1 MKRNSTLVSV
11 IAATGIVGAT
21 VIAAISLMQA
31 TITSGSESDT
41 VTLAAP
47 SATDPMSPDLVFNP
61 SQLPEIP
68 VISAPVAAES
78 NTYESNTSKSSSSN
92 EVAASS
98 PSVGQIDRDYAIKAV
113 VDATGGEVTKV
124 DSLNHNGVDA
134 FSVTVK
140 RTDGSVVT
148 GYVNK
153 STGAVYEWVVV
164 KAAPVKQYEEEE
176 YEEEEYEEDEDEEGE
191 YEEDEREND
200 DD

>member
-78 NTYESNTSKSSSSN
+78 NTSESSSSN
-92 EVAASS
+92 EVATSS
-98 PSVGQIDRDYAIKAV
+98 PSVGQIDRDHAIKAV

-176 YEEEEYEEDEDEEGE
+176 YEEEEYEEDEEGE